1 MTDARPR
8 RLDLLVL
15 ARLATTSHRPPS
27 VGRLDADLFPL
38 VRARLSRSEWSSSL
52 DDCLETLHAEGDID
66 ERRVPTAAGLERLHE
81 ALGVRTLPSR
91 WVKISRALLPALALQ
106 LPGRRWSDVASA
118 DKLRARVIR
127 QAHDLAVP
135 EAPTLAQ
142 AVDAWI
148 WQALGLD
155 EAGPLTLG
163 KLRRAVLEQ
172 TLGSPLRARSL
183 DTDRTG
189 QWLATA
195 AAQTTTREITAIQ
208 RALVSQWLFT
218 SEQPVTSSIP
228 ETTTPAPKSR
238 GPDEPDTEQPE
249 TAAPSSEPPALEH
262 WARRVQQLAE
272 STNAGRYGDE
282 RVFIASVWQQA
293 RAQADPLPE
302 TLPAFKTR
310 LIEAN
315 RAGHV
320 RLHRADLV
328 GAMDPQLVRDSETR
342 HLNATFHF
350 IEIPPRSNP

>member
-15 ARLATTSHRPPS
+15 ARLATTSSRPPS
-27 VGRLDADLFPL
+27 VGRLDADLFPF
-38 VRARLSRSEWSSSL
+38 VQARLSRSEWSSYL
-52 DDCLETLHAEGDID
+52 ADCLETLHAKGDID
-66 ERRVPTAAGLERLHE
+66 ERRVPTAAGLERLRE
-81 ALGVRTLPSR
+81 ALRIRTLPDR

-142 AVDAWI
+142 AVDARI

-183 DTDRTG
+183 DTDRAG

-195 AAQTTTREITAIQ
+195 AAGTTTREITAIQ
-208 RALVSQWLFT
+208 RALIDQWLFT
-218 SEQPVTSSIP
+218 SEEP
-228 ETTTPAPKSR
+228 TTTTSTPAEATTTAPDSR
-238 GPDEPDTEQPE
+238 GPREPDAEQRETES
-249 TAAPSSEPPALEH
+249 PSSESPPLEH

-272 STNAGRYGDE
+272 STDAGRYGDE
-282 RVFIASVWQQA
+282 RVFIASVWPKA
-293 RAQADPLPE
+293 RAESLSK
-302 TLPAFKTR
+302 TLPAFKAR

-328 GAMDPQLVRDSETR
+328 GAMDPQLVRDSEAR

-350 IEIPPRSNP
+350 IEIPPRSNQ